1 MDRSE
6 AWASMDA
13 GLLKSTG
20 RGMAEW
26 VAEAK
31 RTGIDRYKALVEHL
45 KAQGLTHGYANSIA
59 LQTFGTHAEAIG
71 DEALLAQMFA
81 GPKAALRP
89 IYERLV
95 EVVEGF
101 GGDVELAPK
110 KGYVAVR
117 RAKQF
122 AILQP
127 STKDRF
133 DLGLNLKGVEPK
145 GQLEASGS
153 FNAMCSHR
161 VRLGAVG
168 DVDAEVLGWLLDAYD
183 RAGPK

>member
-20 RGMAEW
+20 KSMVEW

-31 RTGIDRYKALVEHL
+31 RSGVQKHKALVEHL
-45 KAQGLTHGYANSIA
+45 KGQGLTHGYANSIA

-71 DEALLAQMFA
+71 DDALLEQMFA

-89 IYERLV
+89 IYDRLV
-95 EVVEGF
+95 ETVNGF
-101 GGDVELAPK
+101 GEVELAPK
-110 KGYVAVR
+110 KGYVAAR

-133 DLGLNLKGVEPK
+133 DLGLNLKGVDPRGRLEP
-145 GQLEASGS
+145 SGS
-153 FNAMCSHR
+153 FNSMCSHR
-161 VRLGAVG
+161 IRIGAS
-168 DVDAEVLGWLLDAYD
+168 DEVDAELLGWLRDAYD